1 MYITFDIYKSYLNE
15 RPKNIPNAPDRQYKK
30 TGDWKGWGDYLG
42 TGRIANQNQKYI
54 SYEKAKEILFDDH
67 YKTKQKKI
75 RDQSLKNKIDVNK
88 LIEWFILNYP
98 DSYRNFKKDPD
109 LQFKIN

>member
-1 MYITFDIYKSYLNE
+1 MK
-15 RPKNIPNAPDRQYKK
+15 
-30 TGDWKGWGDYLG
+30 
-42 TGRIANQNQKYI
+42 
-54 SYEKAKEILFDDH
+54 KAKEILFDDH

-98 DSYRNFKKDPD
+98 DSYRDFKEDPD
-109 LQFKIN
+109 LQYKIN